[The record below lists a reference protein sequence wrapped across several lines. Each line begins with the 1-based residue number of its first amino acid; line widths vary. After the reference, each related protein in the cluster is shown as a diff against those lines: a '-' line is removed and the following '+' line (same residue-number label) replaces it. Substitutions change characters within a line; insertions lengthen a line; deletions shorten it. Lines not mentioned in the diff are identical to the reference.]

1 MDWPSFISYYEAKN
15 TSPAF
20 IPVLKKTKLVES
32 TNEECVVL
40 CENNGAKMLLN
51 TRLSEIEKSLAEFT
65 NKKLRLIFIPKE
77 KKQRKE
83 SVPLP
88 LIEFYGAKE
97 DIIKKADLQSRF
109 TFENFAVSP
118 SNHIAHAAARAVA
131 DKPGHAYNPLF
142 LYGDVGVGKTH
153 LSQAV
158 AHRILDGDV
167 KKKVLFC
174 SSEQFTNDLVECIR
188 EKNTQQLRKK
198 YRSLDVLIIDD
209 VQFIAGKNYVQEEFY
224 HTFNTIVQ
232 KGGQIIL
239 TSDRPPKEIKELEN
253 RLSSRFSGGL
263 IIDIQK
269 PDFELRTAILLI
281 KAQERKIDI
290 DMNAAQRIAE
300 KIKDTRELEGAL
312 LKLLTISLS
321 SDSAS
326 NKISIE
332 TTERELKKRENSI
345 LNKTSPQDVI
355 RAIASY
361 YDIKPSN
368 IRGESRKAEFVR
380 GRQVVM
386 YILRNIM
393 KLKLE
398 DIAYILKRKDHT
410 TVIHG
415 AGKISTQRLRDNS
428 FRQEVD
434 GIIESLG
441 LST

>member
-20 IPVLKKTKLVES
+20 IPVLKKTKFVES

-239 TSDRPPKEIKELEN
+239 TSDRPPKEIKELED
-253 RLSSRFSGGL
+253 RLRSRFAGGL

-269 PDFELRTAILLI
+269 PDFELRTAIVLI
-281 KAQERKIDI
+281 KARERNIDI
-290 DMNAAQRIAE
+290 DINAAKHIAE
-300 KIKDTRELEGAL
+300 KIMDSRDLEGAL
-312 LKLLTISLS
+312 LRLLSQKLISEN
-321 SDSAS
+321 S
-326 NKISIE
+326 NSISFKE
-332 TTERELKKRENSI
+332 TTEQLKKDEDY
-345 LNKTSPQDVI
+345 LKTKLGPGDIIKAVGL
-355 RAIASY
+355 Y
-361 YDIKPSN
+361 YN
-368 IRGESRKAEFVR
+368 IRPSEIKGPSRKEDVAHA
-380 GRQVVM
+380 RQVCM
-386 YILRNIM
+386 YFIRSLLGLNFD
-393 KLKLE
+393 E
-398 DIAYILKRKDHT
+398 IAFILKKKDHT
-410 TVIHG
+410 TIMHGNNKITYKTLHDEGFKNEMNVISQS
-415 AGKISTQRLRDNS
+415 IYSST
-428 FRQEVD
+428 
-434 GIIESLG
+434 
-441 LST
+441 

>member
-1 MDWPSFISYYEAKN
+1 
-15 TSPAF
+15 
-20 IPVLKKTKLVES
+20 
-32 TNEECVVL
+32 
-40 CENNGAKMLLN
+40 
-51 TRLSEIEKSLAEFT
+51 
-65 NKKLRLIFIPKE
+65 
-77 KKQRKE
+77 
-83 SVPLP
+83 
-88 LIEFYGAKE
+88 
-97 DIIKKADLQSRF
+97 
-109 TFENFAVSP
+109 
-118 SNHIAHAAARAVA
+118 
-131 DKPGHAYNPLF
+131 
-142 LYGDVGVGKTH
+142 
-153 LSQAV
+153 
-158 AHRILDGDV
+158 
-167 KKKVLFC
+167 
-174 SSEQFTNDLVECIR
+174 
-188 EKNTQQLRKK
+188 
-198 YRSLDVLIIDD
+198 
-209 VQFIAGKNYVQEEFY
+209 
-224 HTFNTIVQ
+224 
-232 KGGQIIL
+232 
-239 TSDRPPKEIKELEN
+239 
-253 RLSSRFSGGL
+253 LSSRFSGGL

-428 FRQEVD
+428 F
-434 GIIESLG
+434 S
-441 LST
+441 